1 MHTPHEQYAKD
12 GFRLRGTQM
21 SRVDGFSD
29 VVFGFALT
37 LLVVSLEVPK
47 TFAELHNLLFEFLP
61 FAISFLLLMLI
72 WHTHYKFF
80 RRFGL
85 HDTWTIW
92 LNGMLLFFVLFYV
105 YPLKFMFAVA
115 FGHGATIEHTSDL
128 RTMTLLYGAGFT
140 AVYAII
146 TAMYMNAWRQRDEL
160 QLTPHEL
167 RLARLYIWDEGGN
180 VIVGL
185 ISCLIALVLPPR
197 LSTLATMA
205 YMLIG
210 VHKSI
215 VGNKIGEVRK
225 SAHHTAADIDTG
237 A

>member
-1 MHTPHEQYAKD
+1 MQTPHEQYAKD

-47 TFAELHNLLFEFLP
+47 TFAELHNLLYEFLP
-61 FAISFLLLMLI
+61 FAVSFLLLMLV

-105 YPLKFMFAVA
+105 YPLKFMFAAA
-115 FGHGATIEHTSDL
+115 FGHGAVIEHTSDL
-128 RTMTLLYGAGFT
+128 RTMTLLYAGGFI

-146 TAMYMNAWRQRDEL
+146 TTMYINAWRQRVEL
-160 QLTPHEL
+160 QLTPQEL

-185 ISCLIALVLPPR
+185 ISCLLAVMLPPGKA
-197 LSTLATMA
+197 TLATMA

-210 VHKSI
+210 VFKSI
-215 VGNKIGEVRK
+215 VGGKIGEVRK
-225 SAHHTAADIDTG
+225 SAHHAPADIDTG

>member
-1 MHTPHEQYAKD
+1 MQTPHEQYGKD

-47 TFAELHNLLFEFLP
+47 TFAELHNLLYEFLP
-61 FAISFLLLMLI
+61 FAVSFLLLMLI

-105 YPLKFMFAVA
+105 YPLKFMFAAA
-115 FGHGATIEHTSDL
+115 FGHGASIEHVSDL
-128 RTMTLLYGAGFT
+128 RTMTLLYGGGFI

-146 TAMYMNAWRQRDEL
+146 TLMYINAWRQREHL
-160 QLTPHEL
+160 ELTPVEL

-180 VIVGL
+180 VIIGL
-185 ISCLIALVLPPR
+185 LSCLIALLLPPEKA
-197 LSTLATMA
+197 TLATMA

-215 VGNKIGEVRK
+215 TGNKITQVRK
-225 SAHHTAADIDTG
+225 SIQVADADVDPG
-237 A
+237 S